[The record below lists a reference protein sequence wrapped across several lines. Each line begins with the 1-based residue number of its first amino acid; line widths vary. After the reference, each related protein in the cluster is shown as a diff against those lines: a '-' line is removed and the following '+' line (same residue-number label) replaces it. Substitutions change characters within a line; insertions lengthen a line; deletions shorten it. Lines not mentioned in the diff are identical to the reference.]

1 MKIGKFSFRS
11 LRFRNRIVAVT
22 VGMVLVAM
30 SLVYTNSLAR
40 ELRAKEQHE
49 VSLWA
54 HAMER
59 VNRDLMGGTIQA
71 EDPIVAEL
79 ISNKNNIPFIITD
92 QDLKV
97 LSSNLIPDEVIDH
110 PDRLRRQIDRF
121 AEENPPRMV
130 HFWWNS
136 DHHHIIFYGR
146 SSLLKS
152 LYYFPYIQ
160 IAVVVA
166 FILISFV
173 AFRSSKDDEQNRV
186 WIGLAKETAH
196 QLGTP
201 TSSLL
206 GWIEYL
212 RTQPVDQTAVE
223 EMQKD
228 LSHLMKIVDR
238 FSKIGSETPLT
249 PANINE
255 VVGGSVMYFR
265 KRIPRNVTLDYN
277 GLAIAPVQANIN
289 AALFEW
295 VVENLMKNSLDA
307 LQGHGSID
315 VHISSDESHVMI
327 DVRDTGKGIAKG
339 NWKRIFE
346 PGFTTKTRGWGLG
359 LSLSRRIIEEYHKGK
374 IAVVE
379 SEIGKGTTI
388 RITLKRHFA

>member
-1 MKIGKFSFRS
+1 MKLRRDIFSFR
-11 LRFRNRIVAVT
+11 NRVVVIFVGVAL
-22 VGMVLVAM
+22 GAM
-30 SLVYTNSLAR
+30 SLLYTNDMAR
-40 ELRAKEQHE
+40 RLKQKEQHD
-49 VSLWA
+49 VALWA

-59 VNRDLMGGTIQA
+59 VNRDIMGGA
-71 EDPIVAEL
+71 MEDPLVAD
-79 ISNKNNIPFIITD
+79 IMSNGNNIPFIMTNENLEVIN
-92 QDLKV
+92 
-97 LSSNLIPDEVIDH
+97 SHLIPDEIIDH
-110 PDRLRRQIDRF
+110 PDRLRRRIDRF
-121 AEENPPRMV
+121 TEENTPIPIRY
-130 HFWWNS
+130 WWS
-136 DHHHIIFYGR
+136 DEHYHIIFYGR
-146 SSLLKS
+146 SALLKS

-160 IAVVVA
+160 ILVVTV
-166 FILISFV
+166 FILLGFI
-173 AFRSSKDDEQNRV
+173 AFRSSKHDEQNRV

-212 RTQPVDQTAVE
+212 RSQQIDQSAVD

-228 LSHLMKIVDR
+228 LAHLMKIVDR
-238 FSKIGSETPLT
+238 FSKIGSETTLA

-255 VVGGSVMYFR
+255 VVGESVMYFR

-277 GLAIAPVQANIN
+277 GLAIAPVRANIN

-307 LQGHGSID
+307 LQGHGAL
-315 VHISSDESHVMI
+315 VVNISSDDKYVMI
-327 DVRDTGKGIAKG
+327 DVRDTGKGIPKS

-359 LSLSRRIIEEYHKGK
+359 LSLSRRIVEDYHQGR
-374 IAVVE
+374 IAVVD

-388 RITLKRHFA
+388 RITLKRLFE